1 MCIRDR
7 FTTVWK
13 ILQWPIAL
21 IFVLATFNLIY
32 NFAPNLKRQQRR
44 LITPGAF
51 IGVGLWLLVSFG
63 FRAYLHYF
71 NSYSVTYGSLGAL
84 IILMLWFYFTG
95 VAILIG
101 GEINCEADE
110 LCERDFGEHKL
121 VKSDA

>member
-1 MCIRDR
+1 
-7 FTTVWK
+7 
-13 ILQWPIAL
+13 
-21 IFVLATFNLIY
+21 
-32 NFAPNLKRQQRR
+32 
-44 LITPGAF
+44 
-51 IGVGLWLLVSFG
+51 
-63 FRAYLHYF
+63 
-71 NSYSVTYGSLGAL
+71 VTYGSLGAL